1 MPLWAAPCASC
12 SSLSS
17 PFPPSQRPVLA
28 SLGRLL
34 VSVDIS
40 HHNRTSTHSPPG
52 SSAAAWQAAIGSV
65 AAGSAFATL
74 QSVAMTAAI
83 PALWYI
89 VPGAVGVGIGALI
102 GWLTGGRNRPA
113 AGATAAA
120 PGGDG
125 GDSWMMDAIR
135 AVRRRVH
142 HLRWASYRLSLWLS
156 PRGGYTRCRG
166 DDGGERGQDGERGR
180 GRGQGFVGW
189 VHGVARRAWDFFSWL
204 RPRW

>member
-1 MPLWAAPCASC
+1 MNPRVKRILVYALVGGAVC
-12 SSLSS
+12 
-17 PFPPSQRPVLA
+17 V
-28 SLGRLL
+28 LL
-34 VSVDIS
+34 VSVVALPALSAAGFGILG
-40 HHNRTSTHSPPG
+40 PLAG

>member
-1 MPLWAAPCASC
+1 MNPRVKRILVYALVGGAVC
-12 SSLSS
+12 
-17 PFPPSQRPVLA
+17 V
-28 SLGRLL
+28 LL
-34 VSVDIS
+34 VSVVALPALSAAGFGILG
-40 HHNRTSTHSPPG
+40 PLAG

-120 PGGDG
+120 PGAGSTIFAGQATGYPSGFRRGEGTHVAEVTMAASGDKTAS
-125 GDSWMMDAIR
+125 GDEV
-135 AVRRRVH
+135 AVK
-142 HLRWASYRLSLWLS
+142 AS
-156 PRGGYTRCRG
+156 
-166 DDGGERGQDGERGR
+166 
-180 GRGQGFVGW
+180 
-189 VHGVARRAWDFFSWL
+189 
-204 RPRW
+204 